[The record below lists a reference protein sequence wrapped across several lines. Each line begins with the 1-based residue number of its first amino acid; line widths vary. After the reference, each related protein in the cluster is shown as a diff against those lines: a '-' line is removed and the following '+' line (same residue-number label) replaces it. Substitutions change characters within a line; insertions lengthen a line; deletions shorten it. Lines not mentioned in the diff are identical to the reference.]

1 MLEEVIRWEARMMPS
16 SRSAAQEV
24 VERFVERYNALDVE
38 GLLGC
43 YSEDVEV
50 AAHPGGWAISGKEEL
65 RGLANASAAAFS
77 RREIG
82 PLVWIVEGAKVCVEC
97 RFSAVT
103 AAELPDGTPAGAT
116 VEKAGCA
123 VFVVRDDRI
132 VRHVEYG

>member
-1 MLEEVIRWEARMMPS
+1 MPS
-16 SRSAAQEV
+16 SRSSTREV
-24 VERFVERYNALDVE
+24 VERFVDRYNALDVE

-43 YSEDVEV
+43 YPDDVEF
-50 AAHPGGWAISGKEEL
+50 AAHPGGWAVSGKEEL
-65 RGLANASAAAFS
+65 RGLARASAAAFS
-77 RREIG
+77 RREIR

-103 AAELPDGTPAGAT
+103 AAELPDGTPAAAT
-116 VEKAGCA
+116 VEKPGCD

>member
-1 MLEEVIRWEARMMPS
+1 MPS
-16 SRSAAQEV
+16 SRSGAREV
-24 VERFVERYNALDVE
+24 VERFVGRYNALDVE

-43 YSEDVEV
+43 YSDDVEF
-50 AAHPGGWAISGKEEL
+50 AAHPGEYAASGKEEL
-65 RGLANASAAAFS
+65 GRLATASAAAFS
-77 RREIG
+77 RREIS

-116 VEKAGCA
+116 VEKPGCA
-123 VFVVRDDRI
+123 VFVVRDEHI

>member
-1 MLEEVIRWEARMMPS
+1 MPDEVVRWEARMMPGS
-16 SRSAAQEV
+16 GPAAREIAN
-24 VERFVERYNALDVE
+24 RFVERYNALDVE

-43 YSEDVEV
+43 YSDDVEF
-50 AAHPGGWAISGKEEL
+50 AAHPGGWAVSGKEEL
-65 RGLANASAAAFS
+65 RGLAKASAAAFS
-77 RREIG
+77 RREIR

-103 AAELPDGTPAGAT
+103 AAELADGTPAGAT
-116 VEKAGCA
+116 VEKPGCA